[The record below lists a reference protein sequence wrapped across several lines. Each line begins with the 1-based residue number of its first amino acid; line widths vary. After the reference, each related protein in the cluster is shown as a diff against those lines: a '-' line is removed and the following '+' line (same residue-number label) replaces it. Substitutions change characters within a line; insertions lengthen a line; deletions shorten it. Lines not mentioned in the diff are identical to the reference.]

1 MSPERVFAFAAIDCA
16 IVKHG
21 TSSVRANYV
30 AYSDRQAVN
39 DCDVWRHT
47 WPVIAM
53 LREPLFELGVLLT
66 VRATGWSLGD
76 ASAQLIG
83 SDEVDESVN
92 HLRLQVAL

>member
-1 MSPERVFAFAAIDCA
+1 
-16 IVKHG
+16 
-21 TSSVRANYV
+21 
-30 AYSDRQAVN
+30 
-39 DCDVWRHT
+39 
-47 WPVIAM
+47 M

-66 VRATGWSLGD
+66 VRATGWSRGD